1 MRKPSPLLLCVLAL
15 AALLAGC
22 RAVRYVPVETVRT
35 DSVYL
40 NRVQRDSVA
49 RYDSIHVRE
58 KGDTVTVER
67 YKYVYRDRWRT
78 DTVYVERRDSVPVP
92 CPVERGLTRW
102 ERVKLEAGGW
112 AVGIVLAAVAAA
124 AVRAAA
130 RWRMRR

>member
-1 MRKPSPLLLCVLAL
+1 MRKPSPLLLCMLAL

-78 DTVYVERRDSVPVP
+78 DTVATVQESKVKVPVAVER
-92 CPVERGLTRW
+92 ELTWW
-102 ERVKLEAGGW
+102 EQARLNAFW
-112 AVGIVLAAVAAA
+112 WLVAAIA
-124 AVRAAA
+124 ALAWLAKKR
-130 RWRMRR
+130 